1 MLVKTSISLV
11 IGDDPELVLTADE
24 ARQVYDALRGIF
36 EPSQMPA
43 DSYNGSAGG
52 FNMYDS
58 IRESE
63 LRKCASLA
71 RV

>member
-43 DSYNGSAGG
+43 DSYN
-52 FNMYDS
+52 S